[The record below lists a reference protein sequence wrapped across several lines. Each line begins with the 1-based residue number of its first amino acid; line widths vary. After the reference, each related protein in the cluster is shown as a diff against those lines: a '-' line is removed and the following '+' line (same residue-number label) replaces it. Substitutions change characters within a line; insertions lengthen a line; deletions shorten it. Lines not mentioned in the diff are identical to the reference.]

1 MKTVIVGNGLAG
13 TMAAKTMR
21 ELDPDVEIDIFG
33 EEKYPYYPRPNLIEF
48 LAGNLPCERVFAFSE
63 SWHVRQDIRIHAA
76 KPVKRIDLR
85 SRRVETADGGRAGY
99 DRLLLAPGARAAVPP
114 LAGAGKKGVF
124 TLRTLDDA
132 LAVLDY
138 LAGRSRTAVVGGGLL
153 GLEAARALKTRGAE
167 VDVVEVFPRLLP
179 RQLDAE
185 GAALLKGQIEKMGI
199 RVRLGTATE
208 EILGNGEARGLRFK
222 GGGEL
227 AAEMVILATGAKANL
242 DLAKACGV
250 AAENGVVVDDH
261 LRSSDPA
268 VYAAGDVA
276 QHRGRV
282 YGIIP
287 AAFEQARAAAHNIL
301 GRDYPYGG
309 TVPSNSLKVAGV
321 AVTTLG
327 LVNPE
332 GPGYECFSRT
342 DADKGIYR
350 KIVVRGGLLE
360 GAVWMG
366 TKKGVSEISRL
377 AALRANVERW
387 KSSII
392 EDDFDF
398 SVL

>member
-13 TMAAKTMR
+13 TMAAKTIR
-21 ELDPDVEIDIFG
+21 ELDQDVEIEIFG
-33 EEKYPYYPRPNLIEF
+33 EEKYSYYPRPNLIEF
-48 LAGNLPCERVFAFSE
+48 LAGNIPYERVFAFSE
-63 SWHVRQDIRIHAA
+63 SWHVRQNIRIHAA
-76 KPVKRIDLR
+76 KPVRGIDLR
-85 SRRVETADGGRAGY
+85 SRLVETGDGGRVGY

-114 LAGAGKKGVF
+114 LAGVGKKGVF

-153 GLEAARALKTRGAE
+153 GLEVARALKTRGAE
-167 VDVVEVFPRLLP
+167 VEVVEVFPRLLP

-199 RVRLGTATE
+199 RVRLGTATD
-208 EILGNGEARGLRFK
+208 EIIGNGEARGLRL
-222 GGGEL
+222 GGGGQL
-227 AAEMVILATGAKANL
+227 AAEMVILAAGAKANL
-242 DLAKACGV
+242 DLAKACGI
-250 AAENGVVVDDH
+250 AAENGVMVDDH

-287 AAFEQARAAAHNIL
+287 AAFEQARAAAYNIL
-301 GRDYPYGG
+301 GREYPYDG
-309 TVPSNSLKVAGV
+309 TVASTSLKIAGL

-327 LVNPE
+327 EVNPG
-332 GPGYECFSRT
+332 GPGFECFSRM
-342 DADKGIYR
+342 DADNGIYR
-350 KIVVRGGLLE
+350 KIVVRDGRLE

-366 TKKGVSEISRL
+366 TKKGVPEISRL

-387 KSSII
+387 KSSIV

-398 SVL
+398 SVM